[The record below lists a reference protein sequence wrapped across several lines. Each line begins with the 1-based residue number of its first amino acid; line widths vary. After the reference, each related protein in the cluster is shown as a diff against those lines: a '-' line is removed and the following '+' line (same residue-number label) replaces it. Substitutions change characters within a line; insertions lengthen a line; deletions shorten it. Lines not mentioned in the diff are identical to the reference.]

1 MLNWSHDTHWS
12 EAQENSDAVLWSAG
26 CWSNCY
32 VNYHTKQC
40 CFVKC
45 ITKSVVASYRHVAS
59 VCPQW
64 FGIVVSWLSSDVC
77 HCCTLPHAQ
86 ALLISRYHLCIPSYQ
101 KTGDG
106 EGLGVRLVVHGH
118 LFTVLVIQW
127 YCTLHVDWMWPIGCP
142 IVYGQRLQY
151 HSHSNLWN
159 VTIWNVDWMWPIGCP
174 IVYGGDY
181 NIQRNKC
188 SQAAE

>member
-1 MLNWSHDTHWS
+1 MHYKKCGCFLQTCCISLSPVVWNCSLLIVIRCVPLLHITS
-12 EAQENSDAVLWSAG
+12 FAG
-26 CWSNCY
+26 PIHPQLSSL
-32 VNYHTKQC
+32 HTK
-40 CFVKC
+40 
-45 ITKSVVASYRHVAS
+45 
-59 VCPQW
+59 
-64 FGIVVSWLSSDVC
+64 LS
-77 HCCTLPHAQ
+77 
-86 ALLISRYHLCIPSYQ
+86 

-118 LFTVLVIQW
+118 LFTVLVMQW
-127 YCTLHVDWMWPIGCP
+127 YCTLHVDWMWTIGCP

-159 VTIWNVDWMWPIGCP
+159 VTIRNVDWMWPIGCP